1 MSFFLSALKDTAQT
15 ESSRTSPLMLPSMS
29 TCRHQRLNLLRLR
42 PSGISH
48 AWLPWAFPRR
58 VIGATQRKKTSDY
71 R

>member
-1 MSFFLSALKDTAQT
+1 MSFFERFKDTAQT

-48 AWLPWAFPRR
+48 AWLPWAFL
-58 VIGATQRKKTSDY
+58 AE
-71 R
+71 